1 MSKHTLNGR
10 RRKVI
15 KISGYRKRKLT
26 VSGQNIIKN
35 RRLKGRWRLTIS

>member
-15 KISGYRKRKLT
+15 KTSGFRARLATKNGRKVL
-26 VSGQNIIKN
+26 KN
-35 RRLKGRWRLTIS
+35 RRNKGRWRLAL